1 MVGTFGR
8 RASDMILCNHGRL
21 VALYGPTFRA
31 TLKGTIGYVR
41 GEAGLHQGSAFGRR
55 KDRLPQERGH

>member
-1 MVGTFGR
+1 
-8 RASDMILCNHGRL
+8 MILCNHGRL